1 MIFAVAGCFLYVIVF
16 WRIFYKMEGT
26 ILIAS
31 KDNVSNKI
39 NKIYKGELPNNDN
52 MLPGDLKR
60 SPDESLKYKNTIIY
74 IDSGFL
80 SKVSK
85 YFGKDRYLVY
95 DISKFAKILAIKET
109 LMCNKIFYYTAPPY
123 QSSSSTKEE
132 ESKKE
137 GYDKFI
143 KKLRN
148 KNVIVRE
155 GRCQPLKNAILDVWQ
170 ANSTGDYD
178 NEGFTLRG
186 KVKTNND
193 GTYLIDTIVPKE
205 YATGDITRP
214 GHIHLKVG
222 APNQPILTTQL
233 YFEGDPYLSDW
244 EDKSMVMKLTEE
256 NGTKKANFDFVIED
270 YDEYD
275 K

>member
-1 MIFAVAGCFLYVIVF
+1 MKNLVFGLMTIVSLTVISLIYTTAFAQSTNQTSTLQQSPQQQQSSFCKLTESDMLGP
-16 WRIFYKMEGT
+16 FYKEGAPFKQRLGEGVEGER
-26 ILIAS
+26 LI
-31 KDNVSNKI
+31 I
-39 NKIYKGELPNNDN
+39 TG
-52 MLPGDLKR
+52 
-60 SPDESLKYKNTIIY
+60 
-74 IDSGFL
+74 
-80 SKVSK
+80 KVMDM
-85 YFGKDRYLVY
+85 G
-95 DISKFAKILAIKET
+95 
-109 LMCNKIFYYTAPPY
+109 
-123 QSSSSTKEE
+123 
-132 ESKKE
+132 
-137 GYDKFI
+137 
-143 KKLRN
+143 
-148 KNVIVRE
+148 
-155 GRCQPLKNAILDVWQ
+155 CQPLKDAILDVWQ
-170 ANSTGDYD
+170 ANSTGEYD